1 MEMHASRLLA
11 VSQQQAWEALNDPQ
25 TLQQCLAGCEKFEDA
40 GDGSYAVIMSVKIG
54 PVSAKFNGRV
64 TLSDVQPPKSY
75 TIAFEGQGGVAGF
88 GKGHAEVRL
97 SPDGEAT
104 TLNYDATAQVGG
116 KIAQIG
122 SRLVDSAARKIA
134 NEFFSRFNARMGGT
148 AVGGAA
154 IDSPPA
160 ALAQI
165 DAGPEAG
172 GTGPATEDLDTP
184 KKGWLDR
191 FRKTQ

>member
-1 MEMHASRLLA
+1 MELNG
-11 VSQQQAWEALNDPQ
+11 QQLIPATVDATWSGLNDPE
-25 TLQQCLAGCEKFEDA
+25 TLKACIAGCESIEKT
-40 GDGSYAVIMSVKIG
+40 GDDEYAIQMTVKIG
-54 PVSAKFNGRV
+54 PVNARFKGR
-64 TLSDVQPPKSY
+64 LMLANLNPPASY
-75 TIAFEGQGGVAGF
+75 TINFEGQGGVAGF
-88 GKGHAEVRL
+88 GKGMADVRL
-97 SPDGEAT
+97 AEA
-104 TLNYDATAQVGG
+104 DASTRLDYAARAQIGG

-134 NEFFSRFNARMGGT
+134 DEFFSRFNARMGGT